1 MCPPRY
7 CPGARRNRPAILP
20 LLQNG
25 RRERLERFFDAIK
38 PGRPTLYVKH
48 VLLPHGPYMF
58 LPSGKQTRRTFRDP
72 LPGMNGPVGFG
83 DRGLTD
89 HNQQRLLLQIA
100 FADREIGRMIAR

>member
-1 MCPPRY
+1 M
-7 CPGARRNRPAILP
+7 
-20 LLQNG
+20 
-25 RRERLERFFDAIK
+25 
-38 PGRPTLYVKH
+38 
-48 VLLPHGPYMF
+48 LLPHGPYMF

-89 HNQQRLLLQIA
+89 HNQQRLQLQIA